1 MKLNIVEF
9 GSTVDL
15 NIVIDEDG
23 NEIRAIVSD
32 ANVIESRVYR
42 KQFPSEKEERLSVN
56 LNDPRSPDV
65 AEVADVLEDR
75 TAAIANIRQ
84 YVARS

>member
-1 MKLNIVEF
+1 MTLNIVQF

-42 KQFPSEKEERLSVN
+42 KQFPSEKEEKVSVN
-56 LNDPRSPDV
+56 FSEGVRFD
-65 AEVADVLEDR
+65 EVADEGEDR
-75 TAAIANIRQ
+75 NAA
-84 YVARS
+84 VAVVKRGASIS